1 MTNPINK
8 LLEKET
14 VAVKV
19 TPVVPEF
26 DQYIN
31 VVLTKENYEVVKD
44 AVTKNPD
51 KVLKIMQYVNSPAFK
66 QDQLKEVFSRS
77 VF

>member
-1 MTNPINK
+1 MSEVKTEVK
-8 LLEKET
+8 QE
-14 VAVKV
+14 VKV
-19 TPVVPEF
+19 PPKVSVPEF

-31 VVLTKENYEVVKD
+31 VVLTKENYEVVKE
-44 AVTKNPD
+44 AVTKNPA
-51 KVLKIMQYVNSPAFK
+51 KLEKIMQYVNSKEFH

>member
-1 MTNPINK
+1 MSDNK
-8 LLEKET
+8 QE
-14 VAVKV
+14 VKSEV
-19 TPVVPEF
+19 KPTPVVTKAVVPGF

-31 VVLTKENYEVVKD
+31 VVLTKENYEVVKE
-44 AVTKNPD
+44 AVTKNPA
-51 KVLKIMQYVNSPAFK
+51 KLEKIMKYVNQFP

>member
-1 MTNPINK
+1 MTSPINK

-19 TPVVPEF
+19 APTVPEF
-26 DQYIN
+26 EQYIN

-44 AVTKNPD
+44 AVIRNPTKVP
-51 KVLKIMQYVNSPAFK
+51 KIMQYVNSPAFK